1 MPTKQIT
8 VGRKRKPSIENLEI
22 VDIAAEGKA
31 IGRYNDVIVFVPQVI
46 PGDVVNVQVNKM
58 RKNYMEGFVTKLV
71 TPSPNRIT
79 ATCEHFGVCGGC
91 KWQHLPYHLQ
101 LEYKHKQ
108 VVDQLTRIGKVHIP
122 EISPILGSE
131 KIFEYR
137 NKLEY
142 TFSSKRWIT
151 IEEVQAGAEIHQPNA
166 LGFHIPGMFDKVLDI
181 TKCHLQ
187 AEPSNAIR
195 LAVRDFTINNGF
207 EFFDIRNQVGLMRN
221 LIIRTASTGE
231 VMVIVVFYYE
241 DVEKRTALLNHIKES
256 FPQITSLQ
264 YIINTKGNDSITDQ
278 EVICF
283 AGKDHIIEEMEGLKF
298 KVGPKSFYQ
307 TNSEQAYQLYKITR
321 DFAGLTGSEVVY
333 DLYTGTG
340 TIANFV
346 ASKSKKVVGVEYVP
360 EAIEDA
366 KVNSEINGIT
376 NTTFYAGDMKDVL
389 NDKFIA
395 ENGKP
400 DVIILDPP
408 RAGIHEDVA
417 NTILRAKPNRIVYV
431 SCNPATQARDLA
443 FLGEA
448 YQVMRVQPVDMFP
461 HTHHVENVV
470 LLDRK

>member
-1 MPTKQIT
+1 M
-8 VGRKRKPSIENLEI
+8 GRKRKPSIENLEI

-443 FLGEA
+443 LLGEA

>member
-1 MPTKQIT
+1 MLTKPIT

-31 IGRYNDVIVFVPQVI
+31 IGRYNDVVVFVPQVI
-46 PGDVVNVQVNKM
+46 PGDIVNVQVNKM

-71 TPSPNRIT
+71 TPSPNRIA

-195 LAVRDFTINNGF
+195 LAVRDFTINNGY

-443 FLGEA
+443 LLGEA
-448 YQVMRVQPVDMFP
+448 YEVIRVQPVDMFP